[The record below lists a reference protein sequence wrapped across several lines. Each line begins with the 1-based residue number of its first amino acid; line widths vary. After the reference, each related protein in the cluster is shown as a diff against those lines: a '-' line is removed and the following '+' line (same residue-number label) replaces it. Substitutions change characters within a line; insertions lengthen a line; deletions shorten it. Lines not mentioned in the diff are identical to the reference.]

1 VGLKKHVKILHAEAS
16 SELSTPK
23 SPVFD
28 AASASEL
35 AALRAEQD
43 RKNKEYEAKLEAQ
56 AQEYERMKRE
66 HEAMKKTANLKDRKD
81 PPGGG
86 GTGRQVQLNAND
98 EAHMDGIRAAVLSD
112 VFRDPRMIRVET
124 QVQHLAA
131 ARPEE
136 EQRRAAAHADDK
148 AALFGN
154 NKGPK

>member
-1 VGLKKHVKILHAEAS
+1 
-16 SELSTPK
+16 
-23 SPVFD
+23 
-28 AASASEL
+28 
-35 AALRAEQD
+35 
-43 RKNKEYEAKLEAQ
+43 
-56 AQEYERMKRE
+56 
-66 HEAMKKTANLKDRKD
+66 
-81 PPGGG
+81 
-86 GTGRQVQLNAND
+86 VQLNAND